1 MGKERLAAFSDGVL
15 AIIITIMVL
24 ELKVPHGSGWAA
36 LRPLVPAL
44 LSYVLSFVY
53 IGIYWNNHHHLL
65 AVTERVN
72 GGILW
77 ANTHLLFWLSLVPF
91 ATVWVGENRAAP
103 VPTAAYGAVLL
114 AASLAYWLLQ
124 RTILAAQGADSRLAS
139 AVGRDLKGKMSPVFY
154 TLAIGLAFVRPWL
167 ADGLYVLVALLWLI
181 PDRRIERVVAEADSS
196 SKAEGTTGEEAVP
209 PMD

>member
-24 ELKVPHGSGWAA
+24 ELKVPHGSDWAA

-53 IGIYWNNHHHLL
+53 VGIYWNNHHHLL

-72 GGILW
+72 GSILW

-103 VPTAAYGAVLL
+103 VPTAVYGLILL
-114 AASLAYWLLQ
+114 AASLAYWILQ
-124 RTILAAQGADSRLAS
+124 RAILAAQGTDLRLAS
-139 AVGRDLKGKMSPVFY
+139 AVGSDLKGKISPVFY
-154 TLAIGLAFVRPWL
+154 LLAIALAFVLPWI

-181 PDRRIERVVAEADSS
+181 PDRRIERVLAEAEQVTDP
-196 SKAEGTTGEEAVP
+196 EQEAASP
-209 PMD
+209 R